1 MPFGDSTGPMGQ
13 GPMTGRG
20 LGYCAGYDNP
30 GYTKT
35 GFGGRY
41 SGWGR
46 AFGGYGG
53 GYGRGGGGRGHRN
66 WYRATGLT
74 GWQRSGYGYP
84 DWGGRGYY
92 PSTYPL
98 AQPTTEEEKGI
109 IEEDKKAIQQEID
122 ALKDEMKEREERLK
136 ELTKKNK
143 K

>member
-1 MPFGDSTGPMGQ
+1 MPFRDSTGPMGQ

-30 GYTKT
+30 GYTKI

-41 SGWGR
+41 SGRGR

-53 GYGRGGGGRGHRN
+53 GYGRGGGGRGYRN

-74 GWQRSGYGYP
+74 GWQRSGYGNP

-92 PSTYPL
+92 PSNYPSV
-98 AQPTTEEEKGI
+98 QPTTEEEKGI